1 MVEKRRKIKKRNR
14 SKRNKKMNYLTNY
27 YKNLC
32 EQLQEKINMLEAE
45 IYSPEGKFIKGF
57 EKAVEMGG
65 KSIVN
70 PYSQGEKR
78 KLDIESMKSALSD
91 KSHPIHQ
98 NPEHV
103 ADVQRV
109 LVDIERIASKIPG
122 LDIASDIAKHAV
134 GEKPYEKATSTFGWA
149 KDAPE
154 RGYATAKHMRTAV
167 DVMRGTY
174 GKTTPTTG
182 SQQY

>member
-1 MVEKRRKIKKRNR
+1 
-14 SKRNKKMNYLTNY
+14 MNYLSNY

-32 EQLQEKINMLEAE
+32 EQLQEKVNLLEAE
-45 IYSPEGKFIKGF
+45 IYGAEGKFM
-57 EKAVEMGG
+57 KAMERG
-65 KSIVN
+65 SERIVN
-70 PYSQGEKR
+70 PYTQGQKR
-78 KLDIESMKSALSD
+78 KDEIEAMRSALAD

-109 LVDIERIASKIPG
+109 LADIEKFDSKSPG
-122 LDIASDIAKHAV
+122 LDIAADLAKHAV
-134 GEKPYEKATSTFGWA
+134 GEQPHEAASSTFGWA
-149 KDAPE
+149 KDKPQY
-154 RGYATAKHMRTAV
+154 GYATAKHMRTAV

-174 GKTTPTTG
+174 GRTQSPPTTG